1 MAIPLKFIQP
11 QNPYNS
17 FNRSN
22 RFKSPE
28 FPLLLFCQI
37 YSFFRFQQV
46 DKKVAGVAEL
56 LLREFFGSC
65 GLHEHGTG
73 SSG

>member
-22 RFKSPE
+22 RFNHPK

-37 YSFFRFQQV
+37 YSFFRFHQV
-46 DKKVAGVAEL
+46 DKNKVEGAEL
-56 LLREFFGSC
+56 LMQEVFGSC
-65 GLHEHGTG
+65 KQ
-73 SSG
+73 S